1 MTLSGKLSDIKL
13 LLALFGNVTIIEI
26 LQFKAKVIRNNNVA

>member
-13 LLALFGNVTIIEI
+13 LLALFGKVTIIEI
-26 LQFKAKVIRNNNVA
+26 LQIKANVIRNNNVA